1 MKVSSLFTPISLSTG
16 HTPIPINSTRKVYT
30 PIPLNSANQ
39 DQISIRQN
47 LETPSTDINPSVSS
61 QQQQRDSEN
70 SFIVAQEIDQFEK
83 RLFAKNQRQMSF
95 GGVETKNPGKLI
107 DRSFEI
113 EKEKNPLIDFGPP
126 QRQAHRPAE
135 KENLADPGI
144 VREINLAVTQQQT
157 ERNVEK
163 LRQKTPPIMQSALSD
178 LHRLPDEPIVKKD
191 EEKPQKIAQEEKPQ
205 KIAQEEK
212 PIHREDRI
220 IKIVYQKAI
229 DELRPSP
236 SVEVDMNQ
244 VKPKCQLHLLDN
256 QKKSIDSDTDSKKI
270 SEEKASVMDFLKEKM
285 RPVPQNSPEKTH
297 VDGTTQKHKRI
308 YEIIEEDED
317 RTQTRVSKENLTS
330 EGDNYLE
337 DFEIGRISFLPT
349 DEKGI
354 FTENSKML

>member
-30 PIPLNSANQ
+30 PIPLNSTNQ

-113 EKEKNPLIDFGPP
+113 EKGKKPLIDFGPP

-191 EEKPQKIAQEEKPQ
+191 EEKPQKIAK
-205 KIAQEEK
+205 EEK
-212 PIHREDRI
+212 PINREDRI
-220 IKIVYQKAI
+220 IKIAYQKAT
-229 DELRPSP
+229 DELRP

-317 RTQTRVSKENLTS
+317 RTQARVSKENLTS
-330 EGDNYLE
+330 EGDNYLK

-349 DEKGI
+349 DEKGV